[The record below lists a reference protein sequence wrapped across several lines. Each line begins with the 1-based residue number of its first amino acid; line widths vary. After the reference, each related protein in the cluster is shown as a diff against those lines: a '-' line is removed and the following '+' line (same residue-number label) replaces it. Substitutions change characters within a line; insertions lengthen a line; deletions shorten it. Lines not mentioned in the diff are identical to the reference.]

1 METNRFDAPQ
11 DWGMYMQQLEDKPA
25 VTRVNIALN
34 TVAPVDGYRY
44 RLQLAVYYRTPT
56 ENGLP
61 VAEENPELW
70 KIEDAFVELLNKVDA
85 IDAGLMKW
93 NNRVNFFFYVK
104 VADVGDELVK
114 GLKEQFPDYEYKL
127 WVDEDE
133 QWEGYFLTLFPNK
146 YSMQEI
152 QNNKVLSALDREND
166 DLGKE
171 RVIEHF
177 LLFKDEAAA
186 NRFVEKVA
194 EKGFVEFHRSPLEDN
209 EYKLQIGVSRP
220 DIPDN
225 IHNITWYLLDEVEE
239 AGGYYDGWGCGMA

>member
-1 METNRFDAPQ
+1 METNRFEAPQ

-93 NNRVNFFFYVK
+93 NNRVNFFFYAK

-127 WVDEDE
+127 W
-133 QWEGYFLTLFPNK
+133 LMRM
-146 YSMQEI
+146 S
-152 QNNKVLSALDREND
+152 S
-166 DLGKE
+166 GK
-171 RVIEHF
+171 
-177 LLFKDEAAA
+177 
-186 NRFVEKVA
+186 
-194 EKGFVEFHRSPLEDN
+194 
-209 EYKLQIGVSRP
+209 
-220 DIPDN
+220 DIS
-225 IHNITWYLLDEVEE
+225 
-239 AGGYYDGWGCGMA
+239 